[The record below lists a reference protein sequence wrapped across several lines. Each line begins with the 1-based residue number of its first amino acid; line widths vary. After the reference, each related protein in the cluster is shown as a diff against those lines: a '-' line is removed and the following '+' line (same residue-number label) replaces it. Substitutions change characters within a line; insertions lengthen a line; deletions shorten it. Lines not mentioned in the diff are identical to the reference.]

1 MKITIRETAEK
12 IKSSRNI
19 LVTAHINPDGDAIG
33 STLAMLHMLESMNKN
48 VRAYIDDKLPK
59 NFSVLPRENEIRR
72 PEPGEKFDADLLIV
86 LDTSPDRIGRVREL
100 TDAPILNIDHHV
112 TNHNDEGDLYLEQ
125 TAAATCEII
134 YKLGLELRIKFNK
147 DIAFCLYTGLATD
160 TGFFNYSNTKPATF
174 RVAADLVELGV
185 CPNEIAEQVEKRTLR
200 DVKTMCVA
208 LGTTKLFY
216 GGKVAGMFIDEEFA
230 KKVETTEGLIDLIR
244 VIDSVDVAFLLT
256 CKEKN
261 FCRVSM
267 RSKAVNVSDIAQKL
281 GGGGHIRAAGC
292 SLKNGY
298 DEAKNTVIRS
308 IGEGMV
314 AQGFLSQKDFEEDR
328 ELALVD
334 YAIEF

>member
-12 IKSSRNI
+12 IKAAKKI

-33 STLAMLHMLESMNKN
+33 SALAMLHMLESMNKE

-72 PEPGEKFDADLLIV
+72 PEPDEKFDADLLII
-86 LDTSPDRIGRVREL
+86 LDTAPDRIGNVRKL

-112 TNHNDEGDLYLEQ
+112 TNQNDAGDLYLEQ
-125 TAAATCEII
+125 NAAATCEII
-134 YKLGLELRIKFNK
+134 YKLGLELRIKFTK

-208 LGTTKLFY
+208 LGTTKIFY
-216 GGKVAGMFIDEEFA
+216 GRRIC
-230 KKVETTEGLIDLIR
+230 KK
-244 VIDSVDVAFLLT
+244 S
-256 CKEKN
+256 
-261 FCRVSM
+261 
-267 RSKAVNVSDIAQKL
+267 
-281 GGGGHIRAAGC
+281 
-292 SLKNGY
+292 
-298 DEAKNTVIRS
+298 
-308 IGEGMV
+308 
-314 AQGFLSQKDFEEDR
+314 
-328 ELALVD
+328 
-334 YAIEF
+334 